1 MIKRMDEGLPPL
13 EETVVDDTTGA
24 LLSSSGKSAN
34 SANLS
39 GTVAVRNGTSREGIA
54 ASASAKLSEMGFETN
69 VANANS
75 LDYTTTVIVYENDS
89 QRATAEAIRD
99 ALGCGNVVK
108 NNNEYAFTTDYLVV
122 IGTDYSS

>member
-1 MIKRMDEGLPPL
+1 MMKRMDEGLPPS
-13 EETVVDDTTGA
+13 EETIIDDETGTILA
-24 LLSSSGKSAN
+24 TAGQSSN
-34 SANLS
+34 SVNLS

-54 ASASAKLSEMGFETN
+54 ASASSKLSEMGFETN

-89 QRATAEAIRD
+89 QRATAGAIRD